1 MTAPTNPYAAP
12 ATANPYAAPAS
23 APATAPANPYA
34 AAPVVAPVAP
44 AAAPAPAPAAPAP
57 AGIDWS
63 RVGAPATAPTTAPA
77 PAGGDPFGDPAP
89 REARG
94 PRLQEMA
101 GRLILITPK
110 LTERVLSRDPKR
122 AGEYE
127 TRMTADVVILDGG
140 PCAYGGKPEGRPP
153 TPHDKVAQ
161 LPHRNRDMYI
171 SSVGLVSQCREAL
184 EKRQR
189 GEAGMVLG
197 RLGYGE
203 QSDPTKAAPWL
214 LMAATDADKT
224 LARAYL
230 ATVDPFG
237 N

>member
-1 MTAPTNPYAAP
+1 VTNPYAAP
-12 ATANPYAAPAS
+12 VAAPVNPYAQPTPVAAPV
-23 APATAPANPYA
+23 NPYA
-34 AAPVVAPVAP
+34 NPTPTPALIQPTPTPTRAADPALSAVAQ
-44 AAAPAPAPAAPAP
+44 AAAQ
-57 AGIDWS
+57 I
-63 RVGAPATAPTTAPA
+63 
-77 PAGGDPFGDPAP
+77 GGDPFGDPAP
-89 REARG
+89 QAPRG

-110 LTERVLSRDPKR
+110 LTEQVLSRDPQK
-122 AGEYE
+122 AGQRE

-153 TPHDKVAQ
+153 TQHDKVAQ
-161 LPHRNRDMYI
+161 LPHRNRDMFI

-203 QSDPTKAAPWL
+203 AKQADYSAPWL
-214 LMAATDADKT
+214 LSPATDADKAI
-224 LARAYL
+224 ARAYL
-230 ATVDPFG
+230 STVDPFG

>member
-1 MTAPTNPYAAP
+1 MTNPYAMPATAPAAAPANPYAAP
-12 ATANPYAAPAS
+12 ATAPVAAPAVQ
-23 APATAPANPYA
+23 P
-34 AAPVVAPVAP
+34 VAPV
-44 AAAPAPAPAAPAP
+44 AAPAPAVAP
-57 AGIDWS
+57 AGS
-63 RVGAPATAPTTAPA
+63 
-77 PAGGDPFGDPAP
+77 DPFGDPAP
-89 REARG
+89 QLPRG

-110 LTERVLSRDPKR
+110 LTERVLSTDPKR
-122 AGEYE
+122 AGEYD

-153 TPHDKVAQ
+153 TPHTKTAE

-203 QSDPTKAAPWL
+203 QKRADYSAPWL
-214 LMAATDADKT
+214 LMPATDADKAV
-224 LARAYL
+224 ARAYL

>member
-1 MTAPTNPYAAP
+1 MTNPYAMPTAP
-12 ATANPYAAPAS
+12 APAAP
-23 APATAPANPYA
+23 TAPANPYA
-34 AAPVVAPVAP
+34 AQAAPATAPATAPAPVPTPTPVPAPVPTPAP
-44 AAAPAPAPAAPAP
+44 APAPAPAAP
-57 AGIDWS
+57 
-63 RVGAPATAPTTAPA
+63 V
-77 PAGGDPFGDPAP
+77 GGDPFGDPAP
-89 REARG
+89 QAPRG

-110 LTERVLSRDPKR
+110 LTERVLSSDPKR
-122 AGEYE
+122 AGEYD

-153 TPHDKVAQ
+153 TQHDKVAQ
-161 LPHRNRDMYI
+161 LPHRNKDMYV

-189 GEAGMVLG
+189 GEPGMVLG

-203 QSDPTKAAPWL
+203 QKRADYSAPWL
-214 LMAATDADKT
+214 LAAATDADRAI
-224 LARAYL
+224 ARAYL

>member
-1 MTAPTNPYAAP
+1 MTNPYAMP
-12 ATANPYAAPAS
+12 TM
-23 APATAPANPYA
+23 ATAPANPYA
-34 AAPVVAPVAP
+34 QPTPAPVSTPVP
-44 AAAPAPAPAAPAP
+44 TTVPAPAP
-57 AGIDWS
+57 
-63 RVGAPATAPTTAPA
+63 TPA

-89 REARG
+89 QAPRG

-110 LTERVLSRDPKR
+110 LTERVLSSDPKR
-122 AGEYE
+122 AGEYD

-153 TPHDKVAQ
+153 TQHDKTAQ
-161 LPHRNRDMYI
+161 IPHRNRDMFI
-171 SSVGLVSQCREAL
+171 SAVGIVSQSREAL

-203 QSDPTKAAPWL
+203 QKRADYSAPWL
-214 LMAATDADKT
+214 LSVPTDADRA

>member
-1 MTAPTNPYAAP
+1 MTAPANPYAMPAAPAATP
-12 ATANPYAAPAS
+12 ATANPYAM
-23 APATAPANPYA
+23 
-34 AAPVVAPVAP
+34 P
-44 AAAPAPAPAAPAP
+44 AAAPAVVTAPVQQSTPTPAPAP
-57 AGIDWS
+57 AS
-63 RVGAPATAPTTAPA
+63 
-77 PAGGDPFGDPAP
+77 GDPFGDPAP
-89 REARG
+89 QAPRG

-110 LTERVLSRDPKR
+110 LTERVLSSDPKR
-122 AGEYE
+122 AGEYD

-153 TPHDKVAQ
+153 TAHTQTAQ
-161 LPHRNRDMYI
+161 IPHRNRDMYI

-184 EKRQR
+184 ERRQR
-189 GEAGMVLG
+189 GEPGMVLG

-203 QSDPTKAAPWL
+203 AKRADYSAPWL
-214 LMAATDADKT
+214 LSAATDADKAI
-224 LARAYL
+224 ARAYL

>member
-12 ATANPYAAPAS
+12 ATANPYAAPA
-23 APATAPANPYA
+23 PATAPANPYA
-34 AAPVVAPVAP
+34 T
-44 AAAPAPAPAAPAP
+44 APAPAPAPAPATAQPTPAPAPAP

-110 LTERVLSRDPKR
+110 LVERVPARDKDR
-122 AGEYE
+122 VGQYDN
-127 TRMTADVVILDGG
+127 RMTADVVILDGG

-153 TPHDKVAQ
+153 VPHDKVAQ
-161 LPHRNRDMYI
+161 LPHRNRDMFI

-184 EKRQR
+184 DKRQR
-189 GEAGMVLG
+189 GEPGMVLG

-203 QSDPTKAAPWL
+203 QSDPTKSAPWL
-214 LMAATDADKT
+214 LLPATDADKAI
-224 LARAYL
+224 ARQYL
-230 ATVDPFG
+230 STVDPFG

>member
-1 MTAPTNPYAAP
+1 MTAPTNPYAMPTTAP
-12 ATANPYAAPAS
+12 T
-23 APATAPANPYA
+23 PATAPANPYA
-34 AAPVVAPVAP
+34 QPGPVIVTAPVQQSTP
-44 AAAPAPAPAAPAP
+44 
-57 AGIDWS
+57 
-63 RVGAPATAPTTAPA
+63 APTTAPVTAPPA
-77 PAGGDPFGDPAP
+77 PAPVPTPATATAPTSGDPFSDPAP
-89 REARG
+89 QAPRG

-110 LTERVLSRDPKR
+110 MTERVLSSDPKR
-122 AGEYE
+122 AGEYD

-153 TPHDKVAQ
+153 TQHDKVAQ
-161 LPHRNRDMYI
+161 IPHRNRDMFI
-171 SSVGLVSQCREAL
+171 SAVGIVSQSREAL

-203 QSDPTKAAPWL
+203 QKRADYSAPWL
-214 LMAATDADKT
+214 LDKPTEADRAI
-224 LARAYL
+224 ARAYL

>member
-1 MTAPTNPYAAP
+1 M
-12 ATANPYAAPAS
+12 
-23 APATAPANPYA
+23 TAPANPYA
-34 AAPVVAPVAP
+34 MPAAP
-44 AAAPAPAPAAPAP
+44 AATPAPTNPYATAPAPANPYAAQPTPAPVTAPAPTPAPAPA
-57 AGIDWS
+57 
-63 RVGAPATAPTTAPA
+63 A

-89 REARG
+89 QAPRG

-110 LTERVLSRDPKR
+110 LTEQVLSSDPKR
-122 AGEYE
+122 AGEYV

-153 TPHDKVAQ
+153 TQHDKVAQ
-161 LPHRNRDMYI
+161 IPHRSRDMFI
-171 SSVGLVSQCREAL
+171 SAVGIVSQCREAL

-189 GEAGMVLG
+189 GEPGMVLG

-203 QSDPTKAAPWL
+203 QKRADYAAPWL
-214 LMAATDADKT
+214 LAAATDADKAI
-224 LARAYL
+224 ARAYL